1 MRARRRTVY
10 RKAALDKLSSPEE
23 LDRLMQITSPGSW
36 LLLLA
41 VGGIL
46 LMIIIWGILGQI
58 TTTLDRSGLLTLNN
72 PIVFVSAPDNGQV
85 SEIAVETGD
94 VIGVDEVIARLT
106 TVNGPLDVT
115 SAVNGRIISI
125 RVGSGDPV
133 DAGTPLISV
142 ESFDREQP
150 QQEVVVYVPLDDRQ
164 QIRAG
169 MDAQILPS
177 TVEREKYGYIQGE
190 VRSVAKFAATRQEML
205 TVLGDA
211 DYVENLGTV
220 GPVFEVRIALR
231 TDGEGKFVWSTSDGP
246 PSSIVSGTP
255 CQVIIKIDEER
266 PISKMFNLSS

>member
-41 VGGIL
+41 VGGVL
-46 LMIIIWGILGQI
+46 VMIILWGILGRI

-72 PIVFVSAPDNGQV
+72 PIVFISAPDNGQV
-85 SEIAVETGD
+85 SEIAVQTGD

-106 TVNGPLDVT
+106 TVAGPLDVT
-115 SAVNGRIISI
+115 SAVSGRIISI
-125 RVGSGDPV
+125 RVGPGDPV

-190 VRSVAKFAATRQEML
+190 VRSIAEFAATRQEML

-211 DYVENLGTV
+211 DFVENLSKV

-231 TDGEGKFVWSTSDGP
+231 TDGEDGFVWSASDGP
-246 PSSIVSGTP
+246 SSSIVSGTP
-255 CQVIIKIDEER
+255 CQVIIKINEER
-266 PISKMFNLSS
+266 PISKMLNLSS